1 MAEVCI
7 NDNSIWVKNIEAG
20 QKLCDRIM
28 QMKPGDLVDLEVDGI
43 VGKWER
49 MRDGKDGRPTLG
61 IKPVAE
67 MREIWKQMQRRRG
80 EIVKMRE
87 VVTADT
93 YLASLSPSLSEW
105 DSPED
110 EEAYRDL

>member
-1 MAEVCI
+1 MTVVCI
-7 NDNSIWVKNIEAG
+7 KDNAIWIKHIEAG
-20 QKLCDRIM
+20 PQICEMIN
-28 QMKPGDLVDLEVDGI
+28 QMKPGELVDLEVDGI

-49 MRDGKDGRPTLG
+49 MRDGEDGRPTYG

-67 MREIWKQMQRRRG
+67 MREIWKKMQSRRG

-93 YLASLSPSLSEW
+93 YLASLAPSLSEW